1 MLILSKSLS
10 NMDKHTTTNNNN
22 KTTIETIKN
31 KMCYRVCKNVST
43 SLRSSHCSS
52 NEMAY
57 SSHLYDNDND
67 MIVIVIVVVM
77 IKAILVIV

>member
-1 MLILSKSLS
+1 
-10 NMDKHTTTNNNN
+10 
-22 KTTIETIKN
+22 
-31 KMCYRVCKNVST
+31 MCYRVCKNVST

-67 MIVIVIVVVM
+67 MIVMIVIVKVVIM
-77 IKAILVIV
+77 IKAIEIV